1 MGQKENSPMTN
12 QHAQDFRFPS
22 FPMAEA
28 VGHYAKSLS
37 PGPRPAPGRRWPTFH
52 YLRAMFLRI
61 TASVLLAC
69 MTLVMAGAVMHAHEH
84 GHEEETTRLLVSPL
98 GDHEDGAAECS
109 LCKVTKER
117 VTVANAEVTFV
128 VTYCVVQMRPFV
140 QNLISDRCPQERTG
154 RAPPRG

>member
-69 MTLVMAGAVMHAHEH
+69 MTLVMGVAAVHTHEH
-84 GHEEETTRLLVSPL
+84 HDEPTHEVVSAVGGHHEQVSVC
-98 GDHEDGAAECS
+98 A

-117 VTVANAEVTFV
+117 AEVSVCNLDVAWVPSDTC
-128 VTYCVVQMRPFV
+128 TPPFV
-140 QNLISDRCPQERTG
+140 RNLVSDRCPQERTG
-154 RAPPRG
+154 RAPPQG